1 VEDELENSHLRKM
14 PRCDSPGFVSSSRE
28 VPCPDSSFSL
38 TFSGSN
44 TLTGKLKAFC
54 PIFF

>member
-1 VEDELENSHLRKM
+1 MEDELENSHLRKM